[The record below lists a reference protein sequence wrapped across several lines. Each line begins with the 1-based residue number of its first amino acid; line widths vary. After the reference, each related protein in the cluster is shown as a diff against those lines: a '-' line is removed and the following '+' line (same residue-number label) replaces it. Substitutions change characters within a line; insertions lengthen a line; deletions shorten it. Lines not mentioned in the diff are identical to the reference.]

1 MASCQHYYSD
11 SVSKLF
17 TFSKDQGH
25 RAQHFLFYGAF
36 GPFWTITTS
45 RIVDYDWML
54 EQKHIIDILSKS
66 SLTTLSAHGITNPW
80 YSGQLWKCLL
90 AYQLFYL
97 PLISRMWLNSNS
109 KNTAYLSKYTNY
121 VSFIITLWF

>member
-11 SVSKLF
+11 LVLKLF

-25 RAQHFLFYGAF
+25 RAQQFLFYGAL

-45 RIVDYDWML
+45 RIVDYNWIV
-54 EQKHIIDILSKS
+54 EQKLIIDILSKS
-66 SLTTLSAHGITNPW
+66 SLTTLSAYGITNAQ
-80 YSGQLWKCLL
+80 YSVTIMKILT
-90 AYQLFYL
+90 YQLFYL
-97 PLISRMWLNSNS
+97 LLVSHEWLKANS

-121 VSFIITLWF
+121 VSFVIIWF